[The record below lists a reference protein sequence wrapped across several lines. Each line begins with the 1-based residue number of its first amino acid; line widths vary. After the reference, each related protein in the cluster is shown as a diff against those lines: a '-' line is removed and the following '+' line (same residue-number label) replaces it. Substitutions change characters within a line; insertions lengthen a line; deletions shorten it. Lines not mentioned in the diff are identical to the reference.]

1 MDLNWLEH
9 YNLLTFE
16 SVDSTNTE
24 ALRLAK
30 KEVRGDFVILARE
43 QTGGRGQR
51 GREWTSIDS
60 NLHASIL
67 LDSVSEIKTYPQL
80 SFVIANAM
88 YDSIQSLATK
98 HNKSL
103 NIELKWPND
112 VLINGKKV
120 SGILLESINFQGNT
134 SIVIGFGVN
143 IAETPAAL
151 EDIATSLREEGIELN
166 GSEDFLNILMNNFDA
181 LYREWISD
189 QSFIKTRRNWMQ
201 HAYNLG
207 KAVTLDDG
215 MRRVSGVFKDIDLDG
230 SIRLQLSSGELCSF
244 ASGTVCVHEKGL
256 I

>member
-30 KEVRGDFVILARE
+30 KGVPGNFIILARE

-51 GREWTSIDS
+51 GREWFSIDT

-67 LDSVSEIKTYPQL
+67 LDSISEIKTYPQL

-88 YDSIQSLATK
+88 YDSIQNLAKK
-98 HNKSL
+98 HHKSL

-120 SGILLESINFQGNT
+120 AGILLESINFQDKT

-143 IAETPAAL
+143 IAETPTSL
-151 EDIATSLREEGIELN
+151 EGMATSLREEGVEPA
-166 GSEDFLNILMNNFDA
+166 SPEDFLNILMNNFNA
-181 LYREWISD
+181 LYREWCFD
-189 QSFIKTRRNWMQ
+189 QSFIRTRKNWMQ
-201 HAYNLG
+201 HAHNLG
-207 KAVTLDDG
+207 KVVTLDDG
-215 MRRVSGVFKDIDLDG
+215 MRRVSGVFKDIGLDG
-230 SIRLQLSSGELCSF
+230 SIRLQLSSGELYSSV
-244 ASGTVCVHEKGL
+244 SGTVCVHEKG
-256 I
+256 